1 MSENS
6 TLWFQLLSILTI
18 HERGLKRE
26 ERLAGDSSG
35 TGRGE
40 ESTIL
45 RDCEKERE
53 KDRRS
58 LLNCGTAGDLA
69 LSAVAAA
76 AAEHD

>member
-18 HERGLKRE
+18 HERGLERE
-26 ERLAGDSSG
+26 ERLAGASSG

-45 RDCEKERE
+45 RDCGKERE

-69 LSAVAAA
+69 RSAVAAVA
-76 AAEHD
+76 AGHD

>member
-1 MSENS
+1 MISTVINTHNS
-6 TLWFQLLSILTI
+6 QTRT
-18 HERGLKRE
+18 RKR
-26 ERLAGDSSG
+26 ERLAGASSG

-69 LSAVAAA
+69 RSAVAAVA
-76 AAEHD
+76 AGHD